1 MSPAVASVQLPAL
14 GSRGRLRHAVDR
26 FPHFVVET
34 GATGTVTE
42 ATESLIALRMDEF
55 LPGAEEWD
63 NEVCWTSD
71 DIEAADQ
78 VVAAVFYEDVEI
90 IGGRPQ

>member
-1 MSPAVASVQLPAL
+1 MSRAVGSEQLPAT
-14 GSRGRLRHAVDR
+14 GSRGRLRRSVDR
-26 FPHFVVET
+26 FPHFVAQA

-42 ATESLIALRMDEF
+42 ATDSLIALRLDEL

-71 DIEAADQ
+71 DIEAAEQ
-78 VVAAVFYEDVEI
+78 TVAAVFYEDVEI
-90 IGGRPQ
+90 IGGRQ

>member
-1 MSPAVASVQLPAL
+1 MTRTVASEQLPAV
-14 GSRGRLRHAVDR
+14 GSRGRLRRSVDR
-26 FPHFVVET
+26 FPHFVAQV

-42 ATESLIALRMDEF
+42 ATDSLIALRLDES

-71 DIEAADQ
+71 DIESADQ
-78 VVAAVFYEDVEI
+78 TVAAVFYEDVEI
-90 IGGRPQ
+90 TGRRQ

>member
-1 MSPAVASVQLPAL
+1 MTRAVASEQLPAV
-14 GSRGRLRHAVDR
+14 GSRGRLRRSVDR
-26 FPHFVVET
+26 FPHFVAQA

-42 ATESLIALRMDEF
+42 ATDSLIALRMDVP
-55 LPGAEEWD
+55 LPGAEPWD

-78 VVAAVFYEDVEI
+78 TVAAVFYEDVEI
-90 IGGRPQ
+90 VRGRQ

>member
-1 MSPAVASVQLPAL
+1 MTRAVASEQLPSL
-14 GSRGRLRHAVDR
+14 GSRGRLRRSVDR
-26 FPHFVVET
+26 FPHFVAQA

-42 ATESLIALRMDEF
+42 ATDSLIALRLDES

-71 DIEAADQ
+71 DIESADQ
-78 VVAAVFYEDVEI
+78 TVAAVFYEDVEI
-90 IGGRPQ
+90 TGRRQ

>member
-1 MSPAVASVQLPAL
+1 MTRAVASEQLPAV
-14 GSRGRLRHAVDR
+14 GSRGRLRRSVDR
-26 FPHFVVET
+26 FPHFVALA

-42 ATESLIALRMDEF
+42 ATESLIALRMDVP
-55 LPGAEEWD
+55 LPGAEPWD

-78 VVAAVFYEDVEI
+78 TVAAVFYEDVEI
-90 IGGRPQ
+90 TGRKQ

>member
-1 MSPAVASVQLPAL
+1 MSRAVAAEQLPAV
-14 GSRGRLRHAVDR
+14 GSRGRLRRNVDR
-26 FPHFVVET
+26 FPHFIAKA

-42 ATESLIALRMDEF
+42 ATDSLIAVRMDEV

-63 NEVCWTSD
+63 NEVCWTPD

-78 VVAAVFYEDVEI
+78 TVAAVFYEDVEI
-90 IGGRPQ
+90 TGRRS

>member
-1 MSPAVASVQLPAL
+1 MSRAVASEQLPAV
-14 GSRGRLRHAVDR
+14 GSRGRLLRSVDR
-26 FPHFVVET
+26 FPHFVAGA

-42 ATESLIALRMDEF
+42 ATESLIALRMDEP

-78 VVAAVFYEDVEI
+78 TVAVVFYEDVEI
-90 IGGRPQ
+90 TGRQS

>member
-1 MSPAVASVQLPAL
+1 MSRAAASEQVPAV
-14 GSRGRLRHAVDR
+14 GSRGRLRRNVDR
-26 FPHFVVET
+26 FPHFVALA

-42 ATESLIALRMDEF
+42 ATDSLIALRLDEV

-63 NEVCWTSD
+63 NEVCWTCD

-78 VVAAVFYEDVEI
+78 TIAAVLYEDVEI
-90 IGGRPQ
+90 IGGRR

>member
-1 MSPAVASVQLPAL
+1 MSHAVTSEQLPAV
-14 GSRGRLRHAVDR
+14 GSCGRLRRSVDR
-26 FPHFVVET
+26 FPHFV
-34 GATGTVTE
+34 ADAQLTGTVTE
-42 ATESLIALRMDEF
+42 ATDSLIALRLDRF

-78 VVAAVFYEDVEI
+78 TVAAVFYEDVEI
-90 IGGRPQ
+90 IGRRQ

>member
-1 MSPAVASVQLPAL
+1 MTRAVASEQLPSL
-14 GSRGRLRHAVDR
+14 GSRGRLRRSVDR
-26 FPHFVVET
+26 FPHLVAQA

-42 ATESLIALRMDEF
+42 ATDSLIALRLDEL
-55 LPGAEEWD
+55 LPDAGEWD

-78 VVAAVFYEDVEI
+78 TVAAVFYEDVEI
-90 IGGRPQ
+90 IGRRQ

>member
-1 MSPAVASVQLPAL
+1 MSRAVSAEQLPAV
-14 GSRGRLRHAVDR
+14 GSRGRLRRNVDR
-26 FPHFVVET
+26 FPHFVAQA
-34 GATGTVTE
+34 GAAGTVTE
-42 ATESLIALRMDEF
+42 ATDALVALRMDEP

-78 VVAAVFYEDVEI
+78 TVAAVFYEDVEI
-90 IGGRPQ
+90 TGRRQ

>member
-1 MSPAVASVQLPAL
+1 MTRTVASEQLPSL
-14 GSRGRLRHAVDR
+14 GSRGRLRRSVDR
-26 FPHFVVET
+26 FPHFVAQA

-42 ATESLIALRMDEF
+42 ATDSLIALRLDEF

-71 DIEAADQ
+71 DIESADQ
-78 VVAAVFYEDVEI
+78 TVAAVFYEDVEI
-90 IGGRPQ
+90 VGRRQ

>member
-1 MSPAVASVQLPAL
+1 MTCAVASEQLPAV
-14 GSRGRLRHAVDR
+14 GSRGRLRRSVDR
-26 FPHFVVET
+26 FPHFVAQA

-42 ATESLIALRMDEF
+42 ATDSLIALRLDRF

-63 NEVCWTSD
+63 NEVCWTAD

-78 VVAAVFYEDVEI
+78 TVAAVFYEDVEI
-90 IGGRPQ
+90 GRRRQ

>member
-1 MSPAVASVQLPAL
+1 MSRAPVSEQVPAV
-14 GSRGRLRHAVDR
+14 GSRGRLRRDVDR
-26 FPHFVVET
+26 FPHFVAHA

-42 ATESLIALRMDEF
+42 ATESLIALRMDVP
-55 LPGAEEWD
+55 LSGAEAWD

-78 VVAAVFYEDVEI
+78 TVATVFYEDVEI
-90 IGGRPQ
+90 TGRKQ